1 MKQERTVKYIL
12 RLTFTLLMICAVV
25 AGILA
30 AVNAITAPIIAEAK
44 AEKTRQAIA
53 AVIPYTENLEE
64 ISFADETGMVS
75 KVYRAVDWNALTSSQ
90 IVTIVTVDMATYY
103 AVEVAPSGF
112 GGTITMMVGISG
124 DGRVL
129 GISIISHAETPGLG
143 AVAAQNTDKGV
154 AFREQFVGLIEGIT
168 IGDGENQIDSLSGA
182 TISSQAIVDGVNA
195 ALECVKNLD

>member
-1 MKQERTVKYIL
+1 MKQESTVKYIL
-12 RLTFTLLMICAVV
+12 RLTFTLLIICAVV
-25 AGILA
+25 AGLLA

-90 IVTIVTVDMATYY
+90 IVTVDMATYY

-143 AVAAQNTDKGV
+143 AVAAQNTDKGA
-154 AFREQFVGLIEGIT
+154 AFRNQFIGLISGIT
-168 IGDGENQIDSLSGA
+168 IGSGENQIDALSGA

-195 ALECVKNLD
+195 ALACAQKLG

>member
-1 MKQERTVKYIL
+1 MKTESNFKYIL
-12 RLTFTLLMICAVV
+12 RLTFTLLIICAVV

-30 AVNAITAPIIAEAK
+30 TVNSVTAPIIAEAK

-53 AVIPYTENLEE
+53 AVIPHTENLEE
-64 ISFADETGMVS
+64 IAFTDETGMVR

-90 IVTIVTVDMATYY
+90 MVSVDMATCY
-103 AVEVAPSGF
+103 AVEVVHSGF
-112 GGTITMMVGISG
+112 GGAITMMVGVSV
-124 DGRVL
+124 DGKVW